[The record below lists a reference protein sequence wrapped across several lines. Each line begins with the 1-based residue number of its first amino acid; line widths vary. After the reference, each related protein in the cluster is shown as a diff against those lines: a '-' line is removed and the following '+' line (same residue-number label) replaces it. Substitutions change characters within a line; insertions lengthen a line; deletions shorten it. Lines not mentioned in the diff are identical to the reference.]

1 VREDA
6 MSSVGHRS
14 PELSVLMLLRRLG
27 FGRNPLRR
35 RVDRLESVL
44 LLSILLAA
52 LLAIPGAAV
61 LGTTVRDRAESTAA
75 QQRMV
80 LHQVDA
86 RTLEDTA
93 QTVPSSPGE
102 VTSRVR
108 IAWVDTSGSVQ
119 EGWADVLIGT
129 RAGTI
134 VTIWL
139 DRTGAVA
146 RAPREP
152 ADSTALGTAVGV
164 GVLMIVWP
172 ALWGLFSLAR
182 RRLDRRRAQAWELEW
197 GMLEGHPPT

>member
-1 VREDA
+1 
-6 MSSVGHRS
+6 MSTVGHRS
-14 PELSVLMLLRRLG
+14 LESSVLMLLRRMG

-44 LLSILLAA
+44 LLSALLAA

-75 QQRMV
+75 QQRIL
-80 LHQVDA
+80 LHRVDA

-93 QTVPSSPGE
+93 ETVPSSPGQ

-108 IAWVDTSGSVQ
+108 IGWVDTSGSPQ

-129 RAGTI
+129 RAGTT

-139 DRTGAVA
+139 DRTGAIA

-152 ADSTALGTAVGV
+152 ADSTALGAAVGV
-164 GVLMIVWP
+164 GVLMLVWP
-172 ALWGLFSLAR
+172 TLWGLFSLAR
-182 RRLDRRRAQAWELEW
+182 RRLDRRRAEAWELEW
-197 GMLEGHPPT
+197 GLLQRRP